1 MKNRPKSSVRS
12 HSRKRGFS
20 IAVGL
25 AAGIVV
31 LLAVT
36 NLAFYSSH
44 EIGIVKTMLNIKK
57 ADFAAFSGINVVN
70 ARLHENRWYQP
81 KRIPNQLQKFKSS
94 HVEKLEDYFKDDKT
108 LGTTVF
114 IDEIPHP
121 KAQKGGAENTDG
133 SIWVEV
139 APQKRQYRALLDH
152 IRVLSL
158 GTSGDEKSL
167 YFGKFIM
174 VPEPYLADDQSVGHH
189 IESPLEGEDLIP
201 IYPEPVWDNKEE
213 EGFTNKERKGVV
225 SVAIA
230 PGQKVK
236 MGQIIMV
243 LKFYMADG
251 AETTRREQVISPY
264 SGTVKKVLVVPGQ
277 DTLMGQPVA
286 FIEKDPG
293 DLYSKKTLRK
303 MVQITKIPLSI
314 FENLD
319 LNKREDRFKVYTHV
333 SRMMLESVLNR
344 VPMQSIRDEVTDK
357 FKNLD
362 EKSLT
367 LNQAT
372 DLLNSVGK
380 PQWGVD
386 DIEKMFA
393 SLKAKSD
400 QNLEPDIDVNSDYDR
415 IYAQAGKSVISKLW
429 SGFTPDGRL
438 ASSTLKKFPEMAK
451 YKLGVQPSNIDE
463 EMLDLLRLISQQHGI
478 DYLKQLETEPQRHN
492 ELYNIASTTNP
503 ATKKGYWEEMGNKD
517 KLNNG
522 SDNVKDYIKNMSE
535 LKSGAKKAVVKL
547 DQGTPWESAPFEQMV
562 ADGTANRDDYF
573 WWERK
578 QGWYK
583 KIPKENVVIK
593 DYDIPYGYDNESN
606 PDDPFKMEVNQMM
619 QYFRKH
625 YTFGTT
631 LPPAYDYWAEN
642 TITDTPQAPGPPDS
656 TGAKYSGIS
665 S

>member
-1 MKNRPKSSVRS
+1 M
-12 HSRKRGFS
+12 
-20 IAVGL
+20 AVGL

-57 ADFAAFSGINVVN
+57 ADFAAFSGMNVVN

-94 HVEKLEDYFKDDKT
+94 HVEKLEDYFKDDNT
-108 LGTTVF
+108 LSSTVF

-121 KAQKGGAENTDG
+121 KAQKGGTENTDG

-139 APQKRQYRALLDH
+139 APKKRQYRALLDH

-158 GTSGDEKSL
+158 GVSGDEKSL

-189 IESPLEGEDLIP
+189 VESPLEGEDLIP

-236 MGQIIMV
+236 MGEIIMV

-251 AETTRREQVISPY
+251 AETTRREQVVSPY

-357 FKNLD
+357 FKGLD

-393 SLKAKSD
+393 ALKAKSD
-400 QNLEPDIDVNSDYDR
+400 QNQEPDIDVKSDYDR
-415 IYAQAGKSVISKLW
+415 IYAQAGKSVISSLW

-438 ASSTLKKFPEMAK
+438 ASSTRKSFSNMAG
-451 YKLGVQPSNIDE
+451 YKLGVQPSSIDA
-463 EMLDLLRLISQQHGI
+463 EMLSLLKLVSQQHGI
-478 DYLKQLETEPQRHN
+478 DYIAQLKTKPQEN
-492 ELYNIASTTNP
+492 PGLYNIASTTNP
-503 ATKKGYWEEMGNKD
+503 VTKTGYWEHMRND
-517 KLNNG
+517 NNLNN
-522 SDNVKDYIKNMSE
+522 STDNVKDYIKNMAE

-547 DQGTPWESAPFEQMV
+547 DQGTPWEDAPFKQMV
-562 ADGTANRDDYF
+562 ADGTANPDDYF
-573 WWERK
+573 WWPEK
-578 QGWYK
+578 EGWYK

-593 DYDIPYGYDNESN
+593 DYDIPYGYNNESI
-606 PDDPFKMEVNQMM
+606 PDDPFKMEVSQMM

-631 LPPAYDYWAEN
+631 LPPSDDYWAEN

>member
-1 MKNRPKSSVRS
+1 MKNQPQCPVMR
-12 HSRKRGFS
+12 HSRRRGFS
-20 IAVGL
+20 MAVGL
-25 AAGIVV
+25 AAGVIL

-81 KRIPNQLQKFKSS
+81 KSNPGQLQKFKSS
-94 HVEKLEDYFKDDKT
+94 HIEKLEDYFKEDKN
-108 LGTTVF
+108 LETTVF

-121 KAQKGGAENTDG
+121 KAQKNGTENTDG

-139 APQKRQYRALLDH
+139 APKKRQYRALLDH

-158 GTSGDEKSL
+158 GISGDEKSL

-174 VPEPYLADDQSVGHH
+174 VPEPYLADDQSVGHYVA
-189 IESPLEGEDLIP
+189 SPLEGEDLIP

-225 SVAIA
+225 SVLIT

-236 MGQIIMV
+236 MGDIIMV

-251 AETTRREQVISPY
+251 AETTRREQVVSPY
-264 SGTVKKVLVVPGQ
+264 SGTVKKVLVAPGQ
-277 DTLMGQPVA
+277 DTLIGQPVA

-293 DLYSKKTLRK
+293 DLYSRKTLRK

-319 LNKREDRFKVYTHV
+319 LNKREDRFKVYTHI
-333 SRMMLESVLNR
+333 SRMMLESVINR
-344 VPMQSIRDEVTDK
+344 VPMQSIRDDVTEK
-357 FKNLD
+357 FKSVD

-367 LNQAT
+367 FKQAT

-393 SLKAKSD
+393 ALKAKSD
-400 QNLEPDIDVNSDYDR
+400 QNQEPDIDVTSDYDR
-415 IYAQAGKSVISKLW
+415 IYAQAGKAVISNLW

-438 ASSTLKKFPEMAK
+438 ASSTKKMFPNMAG
-451 YKLGVQPSNIDE
+451 YKLGVQPSSIDA
-463 EMLDLLRLISQQHGI
+463 EMLSLLKLVSAQHGI
-478 DYLKQLETEPQRHN
+478 DYLAQLKTKPQ
-492 ELYNIASTTNP
+492 EDKGLYNIASTTNP
-503 ATKKGYWEEMGNKD
+503 LTKKGYWEQMRNDNNLGN
-517 KLNNG
+517 
-522 SDNVKDYIKNMSE
+522 STDNVKDYITNMSE

-547 DQGTPWESAPFEQMV
+547 DQGTPWEDAPFKQMV
-562 ADGTANRDDYF
+562 ADGTANPDDYF
-573 WWERK
+573 WWEEK

-593 DYDIPYGYDNESN
+593 DYDIPYGYNNESN
-606 PDDPFKMEVNQMM
+606 PDDPFKMEVSQMM
-619 QYFRKH
+619 EYFRKH

-631 LPPAYDYWAEN
+631 LPPADDYWAEN